1 MQLLS
6 TSLFNQRE
14 GGSYEGKGRD
24 AAEGAAF
31 AGKQP
36 RWNVAEEAGSAK
48 LGAVAAAFVLEQA
61 AVHGAVTSRG
71 AGKHVVQGID
81 QWTADMAQLRE
92 IHGSAAYP
100 VQMHHI
106 GFFHLGRV
114 KSHAQHVQG
123 ERQVFSS
130 FRQQNVKSMGQMA
143 SQGVRS
149 PSGGCPVDFQAVNFF
164 APPEQQGGFQAGNM
178 PVQSVAQPVRGG
190 AGRDAMGDLKYCSAL
205 RRSHIGKYED

>member
-14 GGSYEGKGRD
+14 GVTRVRGRD

-61 AVHGAVTSRG
+61 AVHGAVASRS

-100 VQMHHI
+100 VQMHYI

-114 KSHAQHVQG
+114 KSHAQHIQG

-143 SQGVRS
+143 AQGVRS

>member
-6 TSLFNQRE
+6 TSFFNQRE
-14 GGSYEGKGRD
+14 GVTRVRD
-24 AAEGAAF
+24 GAF

-48 LGAVAAAFVLEQA
+48 LGAVTAAFVLEQA
-61 AVHGAVTSRG
+61 AVHGAVASRG

-100 VQMHHI
+100 VQMHYI

-114 KSHAQHVQG
+114 KSHAQHIQG

-143 SQGVRS
+143 AQGVRS